1 MINDEE
7 NEREGE
13 GWRME
18 RGGRLEEGERVE
30 GMKKRRWSLVGEGG
44 SIE

>member
-13 GWRME
+13 GWGKE
-18 RGGRLEEGERVE
+18 RGGRLEKGESRRGE
-30 GMKKRRWSLVGEGG
+30 EKKTVFGG
-44 SIE
+44 GGLIE